1 MIVLSALF
9 INLELICGTLVTP
22 EEAAVSTELQ
32 SSEAGTGKPI
42 LYWYITYTE
51 IFGIFR
57 WL

>member
-42 LYWYITYTE
+42 LY
-51 IFGIFR
+51 
-57 WL
+57 